1 MQTQLRLTERW
12 VVFVGCTTIAAACL
26 VWGLFA
32 GCSDKSADSGDD
44 PDGIPSASAAGLI
57 YWPGDGARAK
67 STGSGIVIVDS
78 AANAPEGFVP
88 VSGASV
94 TATDIDGEELDEAT
108 SSASG
113 EFKLDGLTH
122 GLVSLEI
129 RTTPSAPDPDTVIHL
144 TALAG
149 LTALLGGDT
158 PVDHDSAAH
167 LALDGASCETFV
179 IGTLQPVPPGTKVS
193 DYISGD
199 AIRTTSALEWLFMA
213 DNESSSLYPHA
224 LEFVFVNAMSGQV
237 TRIEAAGP
245 PAINGGALWGSDLDY
260 LHYDGID
267 WFTVVDA
274 DTLIGSGLT
283 ESVEIVKRPDCPDA
297 ANRGAGWA
305 LPDELLKEL
314 ESASA
319 ADIFMFQICGL
330 RRSDG
335 YSDIIR
341 FNYFASRFAPAAN
354 RETVVFPFAP
364 DAATGTAAYDAAWNR
379 LHTKINNRLAQGG
392 KPTLIVFV
400 HGHSA
405 NVSPGPQFGGLTA
418 EYLNG
423 TSEIWTSHRLG
434 LHHLRPCKM
443 RLLAHLCYSQ
453 DFITAAAERF
463 LELPFNQRADYIGYS
478 SSSSTETSHGFLLE
492 SELEGTAL
500 AGSFFLTATMPHMV
514 VDANNELTGLTDPNG
529 QYISQLQSIS
539 FAGIV
544 QHPQIMTVIG
554 SPLWCTG
561 LGPVVSIT
569 SPPILHTSIGIALSC
584 DEELPQIVFFNGD
597 TSTIN
602 WSIGDPKGA
611 FRYPTPGGSLDA
623 GETTMVGINYKC
635 TEETSFTAP
644 VTISGSRVNGTRS
657 GSATTFVTVT
667 IDPGS
672 KSSDFVIDV
681 LGPLAGRDINIWHPL
696 PSEAQIDSTK
706 LEMTQSGQ
714 PPPAAPWP
722 TCPQTTFSVVYE
734 GLKPDDTLYYGV
746 HLRLENNT
754 LDICGPEETIPCRY
768 TIWYSR
774 RP

>member
-1 MQTQLRLTERW
+1 MQAQSRKYTRW
-12 VVFVGCTTIAAACL
+12 AVRVGCATIAAVCL
-26 VWGLFA
+26 AWGVFT
-32 GCSDKSADSGDD
+32 GCSDKSADSGND
-44 PDGIPSASAAGLI
+44 PEGIPPASASGLI
-57 YWPGDGARAK
+57 FRPGDGGRAK
-67 STGSGIVIVDS
+67 VTGSGIVIVDS
-78 AANAPEGFVP
+78 ASNAPEGFVP
-88 VSGASV
+88 ASGASIS
-94 TATDIDGEELDEAT
+94 AIDIDGELLDEAT
-108 SSASG
+108 STASG
-113 EFKLDGLTH
+113 EFRLDGLTH

-129 RTTPSAPDPDTVIHL
+129 RTTPSNPDPDTVVHL

-149 LTALLGGDT
+149 INALLGVDNSI
-158 PVDHDSAAH
+158 DHDGAAQ
-167 LALDGASCETFV
+167 LVLDGSSCESFV
-179 IGTLQPVPPGTKVS
+179 IGTLQPIPPETEVR

-199 AIRTTSALEWLFMA
+199 VIRTTSAFEWLFMV
-213 DNESSSLYPHA
+213 DDESSSLYPHP
-224 LEFVFVNAMSGQV
+224 LDFVFVDAMSGQI
-237 TRIEAAGP
+237 TRVNAGGP

-260 LHYDGID
+260 LHYEGID
-267 WFTVVDA
+267 WLSVVDA
-274 DTLIGSGLT
+274 DTLIGSGLSA
-283 ESVEIVKRPDCPDA
+283 SVEIVKRPDCPTA
-297 ANRGAGWA
+297 THRGADWA
-305 LPDELLKEL
+305 LPDALLKEL

-335 YSDIIR
+335 YSDIVR

-364 DAATGTAAYDAAWNR
+364 DAKTGAAAYDAAWDR
-379 LHTKINNRLAQGG
+379 LHAKINNRLAQGG
-392 KPTLIVFV
+392 KPTLIIFV

-434 LHHLRPCKM
+434 FSHFRPCKT

-453 DFITAAAERF
+453 DFITAVGERF
-463 LELPFNQRADYIGYS
+463 LELPINQRADYIGYS

-500 AGSFFLTATMPHMV
+500 AGSFFLTATMPHMT
-514 VDANNELTGLTDPNG
+514 VDANNELIGLTDPNG

-544 QHPQIMTVIG
+544 QHPQIMTVVG
-554 SPLWCTG
+554 NPVWCTG

-569 SPPILHTSIGIALSC
+569 SPPILYTRIGIALSC
-584 DEELPQIVFFNGD
+584 DEEMPQIVFLNGD

-602 WSIGDPKGA
+602 WSISDSKGA
-611 FRYPTPGGSLDA
+611 FRYPTPSGSLDA

-644 VTISGSRVNGTRS
+644 VTIFGSRVNGTRS

-681 LGPLAGRDINIWHPL
+681 VGPLAGRDINIWHPL
-696 PSEAQIDSTK
+696 PVEAQIDSTK
-706 LEMTQSGQ
+706 LEMTQTGQQ
-714 PPPAAPWP
+714 PPPAPWP
-722 TCPQTTFSVVYE
+722 SCPQTTFSVVYE

-746 HLRLENNT
+746 QLRLENNT

-774 RP
+774 RQ